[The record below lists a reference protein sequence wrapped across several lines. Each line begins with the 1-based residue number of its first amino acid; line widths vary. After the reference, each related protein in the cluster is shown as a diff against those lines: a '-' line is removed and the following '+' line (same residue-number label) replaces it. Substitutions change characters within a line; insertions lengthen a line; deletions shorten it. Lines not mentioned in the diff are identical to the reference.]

1 MSAAATVSAVKSAGR
16 TAAARATR
24 PSRKYMKWDD
34 RGLPIPHVNL
44 IVRDTHW
51 SRLGDHYH
59 TTLQDDLMYM
69 TYIHQSGPRPPP
81 RQIRLAYDPNDPYTK
96 NRANPPVGGSQT
108 GRKQAPLSAPE
119 NVVRLE
125 KIQIHTM
132 VKEAIVSRSNL
143 LGAIAAFRAISGENE
158 NAGGRHSN
166 EGVQIVRAV
175 KTVGDWGRAGAPVG
189 VKADLKGPKMYDF
202 METFVE
208 FVLPRLRE
216 FPGVSLPGSAANMQ
230 TPSGVSGVISVGL
243 PPEAMGLFPQIE
255 VNIDSYPKSYGM
267 HVHFITSAEGQGAQ
281 DKARALVSGFGVP
294 FIRK

>member
-1 MSAAATVSAVKSAGR
+1 MSAAATVTKSVGR
-16 TAAARATR
+16 TTIRATR
-24 PSRKYMKWDD
+24 RPPAIRKPLPRDD

-44 IVRDTHW
+44 LVRDTHW
-51 SRLGDHYH
+51 SRTADHYF

-69 TYIHQSGPRPPP
+69 TYIHESGPRPPP
-81 RQIRLAYDPNDPYTK
+81 RTIRLAYDPEDPYTK
-96 NRANPPVGGSQT
+96 NRKNPAVGGSQV
-108 GRKQAPLSAPE
+108 GKKPAPPSTTE

-132 VKEAIVSRSNL
+132 VKEAVSSRSNL
-143 LGAIAAFRAISGENE
+143 LGAIAAVRAISGENAH
-158 NAGGRHSN
+158 AGGRHSN

-175 KTVGDWGRAGAPVG
+175 KTVADWGRKGAPVS
-189 VKADLKGPKMYDF
+189 VKVDLKGPKMYDF
-202 METFVE
+202 LESFVE

-216 FPGVSLPGSAANMQ
+216 FPGVVLPGASTNMQ
-230 TPSGVSGVISVGL
+230 TPSGVAGVVSVGL
-243 PPEAMGLFPQIE
+243 PPEAMGMFPQIE

-267 HVHFITSAEGQGAQ
+267 HIHFITNVEGQGAQ